1 MLRIAEFDP
10 VASTDGVLYRPRVY
24 GDPSD
29 AGWEAY
35 LVFFPIGAG
44 TVISTPR
51 ETTQS
56 TFESLRDWALALD
69 GVYLQGALR
78 RALAAG
84 SGVLMPAT
92 VTELD
97 LAAAELTAA
106 SDAIALHQTADRAGL
121 EAVSEL
127 ASAEMHEKAAA
138 AAREN
143 AERLRRSQKD
153 LDALA
158 RATARSA
165 GKMRK
170 AESPRSRSTAQKK
183 RR

>member
-1 MLRIAEFDP
+1 
-10 VASTDGVLYRPRVY
+10 
-24 GDPSD
+24 
-29 AGWEAY
+29 
-35 LVFFPIGAG
+35 
-44 TVISTPR
+44 
-51 ETTQS
+51 
-56 TFESLRDWALALD
+56 
-69 GVYLQGALR
+69 
-78 RALAAG
+78 
-84 SGVLMPAT
+84 MPAT

-97 LAAAELTAA
+97 LAAELSAA
-106 SDAIALHQTADRAGL
+106 GDAVALHRAADRAGL
-121 EAVSEL
+121 EAMSEL
-127 ASAEMHEKAAA
+127 ASAEMHEEAAA

-143 AERLRRSQKD
+143 AERLERSQED